1 MSNAHRVSDRE
12 VLGQIEV
19 DGLALQRLK
28 NREGQ
33 TFEAWAKKHEGERR
47 RLEAAVLLGYPP
59 PHLAAASVQDWE
71 GWLGYCQ
78 QQSAIAEAFR
88 RRAVAVA
95 RAILGKRGVKATES
109 EAEARTWEQDE
120 ESLRWK
126 ALVMTLTEW
135 LWNCRGSEKVFQ
147 FNTGSGLTKER

>member
-1 MSNAHRVSDRE
+1 MSNAHRVSDRD

-28 NREGQ
+28 NREGE

-47 RLEAAVLLGYPP
+47 RLEGAILLGYPP
-59 PHLAAASVQDWE
+59 AHIASASASDWE

-78 QQSAIAEAFR
+78 QQYAVAQAFR
-88 RRAVAVA
+88 RRSVAVA
-95 RAILGKRGVKATES
+95 RAILSKRGVRATEA

-120 ESLRWK
+120 ESLRWE
-126 ALVMTLTEW
+126 ALVLTLTEW
-135 LWNCRGSEKVFQ
+135 LWNARGSEKTFQ
-147 FNTGSGLTKER
+147 FNAGSGLTKDR